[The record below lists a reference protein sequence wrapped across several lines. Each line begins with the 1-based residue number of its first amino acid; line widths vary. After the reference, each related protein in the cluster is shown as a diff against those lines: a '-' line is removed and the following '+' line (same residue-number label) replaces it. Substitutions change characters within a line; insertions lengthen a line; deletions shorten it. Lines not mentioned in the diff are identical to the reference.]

1 MLQCDTNRFE
11 EIVRDV
17 PGGKMMVSRND
28 AAHLKTLWNVRI
40 ILLRIVALFL
50 ASTSFN
56 TLAAEEPVVESA
68 RYLGIQFRDNNV
80 DISGQDAATSIV
92 LPGGNESFWIFGDT
106 VEGPFPES
114 LHDFD
119 LTDVLSNTASIIPFQ
134 DAADGLQRFEYIKTA
149 DGKRA
154 RQLIKH
160 HDDENPTIHR
170 LWGIHGICV
179 EDQIYLFYHK
189 ITMLPE
195 TSVFDDFKLNGMGIA
210 KAKIG
215 TYDFKRLKAP
225 DGSREFWKGDQPG
238 YGVFVEQLDDGYVY
252 LWGSYWTGMFL
263 ARTRPESIE
272 DLASYEYL
280 VEAPTAADPDVV
292 PKWSKQ
298 YAPTAVLFDSVPN
311 EMSAA
316 YNPYLKQH
324 IAIHTFLREN
334 KIVLRTAPNIWG
346 PWSEPEIIYEPEP
359 TVPPCAFFAGKEHP
373 ELAKEGGRVI
383 YVTYVDSKTYMPHL
397 LEVKLA
403 RKQP

>member
-1 MLQCDTNRFE
+1 MMLFQA
-11 EIVRDV
+11 
-17 PGGKMMVSRND
+17 D
-28 AAHLKTLWNVRI
+28 AAFVALNSNVRC
-40 ILLRIVALFL
+40 ILLGIVALLL
-50 ASTSFN
+50 ASTS
-56 TLAAEEPVVESA
+56 LKSAVAEESVVESV
-68 RYLGIQFRDNNV
+68 RYLGIQFRGNDV

-92 LPGGNESFWIFGDT
+92 LPDGEKSFWIFGDT

-119 LTDVLSNTASIIPFQ
+119 LTDVLSNTASIIPHQ
-134 DAADGLQRFEYIKTA
+134 DAADGLQNFEYIKSA

-170 LWGIHGICV
+170 LWGIHGTCV
-179 EDQIYLFYHK
+179 GDQIYLFYHK
-189 ITMLPE
+189 ITMLPA

-215 TYDFKRLKAP
+215 EYDFKRLTAP
-225 DGSREFWKGDQPG
+225 DGTRELWKGDQPG
-238 YGVFVEQLDDGYVY
+238 YGVFVERLDDGYVY

-263 ARTRPESIE
+263 ARTRPDTIE
-272 DLASYEYL
+272 DLSSYEYL
-280 VEAPTAADPDVV
+280 VEAPTAANPSVA
-292 PKWSKQ
+292 PKWSKT

-316 YNPYLKQH
+316 YNPYLKKH

-334 KIVLRTAPNIWG
+334 KIVMRTAPNIWG
-346 PWSEPEIIYEPEP
+346 PWSEPETVYRPEP
-359 TVPPCAFFAGKEHP
+359 TDPPCAFYAGKEHP

-397 LEVKLA
+397 LEVTL
-403 RKQP
+403 RGQ